1 MYSTRLSQSRM
12 EISRAAAS
20 LFWVDGV
27 AATSGD
33 DIAAAAGVSTR
44 TVWRNFRSKESSV
57 EPILAASAYRFLQSL
72 RDWPLESSLEDHL
85 LGGLDADLTTAEVV
99 DEVSAMRIIA
109 LTVDEPVLRSAWL
122 MVCSEAER
130 EFAPIVATRLGID
143 PDDPRARLAAATA
156 AAAARLVNETVS
168 ISIVRRGVAPDPR
181 SVVHML
187 ATAIAGSSRESFC
200 DAIVR

>member
-1 MYSTRLSQSRM
+1 
-12 EISRAAAS
+12 
-20 LFWVDGV
+20 
-27 AATSGD
+27 
-33 DIAAAAGVSTR
+33 
-44 TVWRNFRSKESSV
+44 
-57 EPILAASAYRFLQSL
+57 
-72 RDWPLESSLEDHL
+72 
-85 LGGLDADLTTAEVV
+85 
-99 DEVSAMRIIA
+99 MRIIA

-168 ISIVRRGVAPDPR
+168 ISIVRHGVAPDPR

>member
-130 EFAPIVATRLGID
+130 EFAPIVATRLGVD

-168 ISIVRRGVAPDPR
+168 ISIVRHGVAPDPR

>member
-168 ISIVRRGVAPDPR
+168 ISIVRHGVAPDPR

>member
-1 MYSTRLSQSRM
+1 M

>member
-130 EFAPIVATRLGID
+130 EFAPIVATRLGVD

>member
-72 RDWPLESSLEDHL
+72 RDWPHESSLEDHL

-168 ISIVRRGVAPDPR
+168 ISIVRHGVAPDPR

>member
-1 MYSTRLSQSRM
+1 M

-168 ISIVRRGVAPDPR
+168 ISIVRHGVAPDPR